1 MLSALIPSELSYPAM
16 PLAGQLAHQRF
27 VHSGP
32 LVLGTTSLKLLTP
45 AADRDQ
51 PVSRMYY
58 NKCNFPI
65 ITNGMDYTTLQY
77 FLEHRHIIWRFFAKS
92 IYKKI
97 SLYGANKLFFYVS

>member
-16 PLAGQLAHQRF
+16 PLAGQLVHQRF

-51 PVSRMYY
+51 PVSRR
-58 NKCNFPI
+58 FEPSSR
-65 ITNGMDYTTLQY
+65 TTLIGEQPNPWN
-77 FLEHRHIIWRFFAKS
+77 LLQLRDVMSRHRGAEPCRR
-92 IYKKI
+92 
-97 SLYGANKLFFYVS
+97 YGRSGTT